1 MSVAASGGSE
11 RRKQDQM
18 HGEGFHIGIRLSV
31 AFCSGRRMSAVLRA
45 SNCI

>member
-1 MSVAASGGSE
+1 MSVAAGGGSE

-18 HGEGFHIGIRLSV
+18 NREGFHIGIRLSV
-31 AFCSGRRMSAVLRA
+31 AFCSGRQMSAVLRA

>member
-11 RRKQDQM
+11 RRQQDQM

-31 AFCSGRRMSAVLRA
+31 PSCSGRRMSAVVRA
-45 SNCI
+45 SKCI